1 MSPRNSASKSGL
13 PLALLVLRVGA
24 NHAHH
29 AAPVNHFALVANLF
43 NRCPYFHFLSLLLSR
58 WRDELASTNSAADS
72 LKGCPTAPCSGR
84 RCGRAL
90 NRMAKAPRLLCLPRE
105 YE

>member
-1 MSPRNSASKSGL
+1 MSPRNSASISAQTF
-13 PLALLVLRVGA
+13 ALLVPRVGV
-24 NHAHH
+24 NRAHH

-58 WRDELASTNSAADS
+58 WRDELASTNFAADS
-72 LKGCPTAPCSGR
+72 LKGCPTATCSGR

-105 YE
+105 CE

>member
-58 WRDELASTNSAADS
+58 WRDELDRKSTRLNSSHQIISYAVFC
-72 LKGCPTAPCSGR
+72 LKKKSSSTPALLPLPTS
-84 RCGRAL
+84 
-90 NRMAKAPRLLCLPRE
+90 
-105 YE
+105 